1 MKIVALEKKDISTV
15 YEIEKLSFV
24 APKAES
30 VFSEDQHKYL
40 VGKEKEEEKVV
51 GYIGVEKIAGE
62 THIINMAVHP
72 DYRRKGVGKKL
83 IEAIL
88 NDSDVFF
95 LEVRISNVAAQ
106 KLYEKFGFKNV
117 GTRKKYY
124 QDNGEDA
131 YIMRREVVPIL

>member
-1 MKIVALEKKDISTV
+1 M
-15 YEIEKLSFV
+15 
-24 APKAES
+24 
-30 VFSEDQHKYL
+30 
-40 VGKEKEEEKVV
+40 GKEKEEEKVV

-83 IEAIL
+83 IETIL